1 MLNILW
7 AGFFLVAFLAALGQ
21 TFNGTPEIW
30 NELVAVLFSSS
41 KTAFSIALNLTG
53 ILCLWMGL
61 LKIAELSGLTLVLA
75 KLLRPL
81 FRRIFPEVPSDS
93 PAFGSIIMNIAANFL
108 GLDNA
113 ATPMG
118 LKAMEQ
124 LQELNPRKDTASNA
138 QILFM
143 VINSSAVTLIPITIL
158 MYRSELGS
166 ANPSAVFL
174 PILFATSASTLVGFF
189 SVAFV
194 QKLNIFNRVVMG
206 YLLAFLM
213 VVLSAAWYFSALPD
227 TLRLR
232 YSSIFSNALLFGIV
246 TLFIVFWLNKAP

>member
-93 PAFGSIIMNIAANFL
+93 PAFGSIIMNIGN
-108 GLDNA
+108 
-113 ATPMG
+113 
-118 LKAMEQ
+118 
-124 LQELNPRKDTASNA
+124 
-138 QILFM
+138 
-143 VINSSAVTLIPITIL
+143 
-158 MYRSELGS
+158 
-166 ANPSAVFL
+166 
-174 PILFATSASTLVGFF
+174 TSA
-189 SVAFV
+189 
-194 QKLNIFNRVVMG
+194 
-206 YLLAFLM
+206 
-213 VVLSAAWYFSALPD
+213 
-227 TLRLR
+227 
-232 YSSIFSNALLFGIV
+232 
-246 TLFIVFWLNKAP
+246 